1 MAGKY
6 TCNADATRHSRI
18 ASVEDCQTLCDA
30 TVGCKFILWSYK
42 YSGYCYTARHCA
54 TSGTDRNCN
63 LAQFMAT
70 DGPLAPAVR
79 SPLPPPPL
87 SSDVTVPKAIERR
100 VYTKERCAY
109 MAGKYTCNADATRH
123 SRIASV
129 EDCQTLCDATVGCKF
144 ILWSYKYSGY
154 CYTARHCATSGTD
167 RNCNL
172 AQFMATD
179 GPLAPAVRSPLPP
192 PPLSSD
198 VTVPKAISEE
208 AKMHKVKL
216 FRYYKNNHL
225 DKDHKYCGERAFQR
239 LVSRSWGLN
248 PPFVEACQRPV
259 FTRFC
264 NSCKDDMTCAIN
276 MGWKMAKMSR
286 SELYRFSKLID
297 EDPARYDVGTMSI
310 LDEMDDGE
318 DVSELDEMDNGDDVS
333 ELDEMEDGDDVSE
346 LDEMEDDND
355 NVELAPFFRGVN
367 RRLYSGRG
375 YFHE

>member
-1 MAGKY
+1 MY
-6 TCNADATRHSRI
+6 ATAI
-18 ASVEDCQTLCDA
+18 QTP
-30 TVGCKFILWSYK
+30 T
-42 YSGYCYTARHCA
+42 T
-54 TSGTDRNCN
+54 
-63 LAQFMAT
+63 
-70 DGPLAPAVR
+70 
-79 SPLPPPPL
+79 
-87 SSDVTVPKAIERR
+87 ERR

-286 SELYRFSKLID
+286 SELYRFSKSDIISGHGAGVGGGNGASALAKCGKPDPWRFQRCCWVGGTNYKPMKPSERRLID

-367 RRLYSGRG
+367 RRLYSSGRG